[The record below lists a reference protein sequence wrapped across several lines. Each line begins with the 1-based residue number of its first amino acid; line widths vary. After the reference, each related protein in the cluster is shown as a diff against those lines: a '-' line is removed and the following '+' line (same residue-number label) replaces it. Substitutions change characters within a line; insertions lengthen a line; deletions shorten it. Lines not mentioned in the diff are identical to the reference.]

1 MPPGETRALAI
12 SPDGHRLYV
21 ASQGG
26 GVFWFDLEGL
36 ELPYAFRPGAERLC
50 LAGGRYAVEL
60 IAGQSRVED
69 HLATARTLNDRSGY
83 FSLPFITGDPELPE
97 VVVKMLPDGTFG
109 PGAPIFYTSL
119 TTLPFVMRVTDTVT
133 GGTKEYRN
141 DSGQPLCGGADIA
154 FGASL
159 AAEFIPLAAS
169 APTSS
174 DGELRLL
181 GDRYLLTLAARHPR
195 TGRAATG
202 HGVFRNDRFGYFSF
216 PGLTGDADFP
226 EVFVKMLD
234 FRSIT
239 GTFLLFHAGLTS
251 LDYTLTVT
259 DTVTGAVRTYGS
271 PGDFCGHVE
280 TLSPN

>member
-36 ELPYAFRPGAERLC
+36 EPPYACRPGAERLC

-69 HLATARTLNDRSGY
+69 HLATARTLNDQSGY

-133 GGTKEYRN
+133 GRTKEYRN
-141 DSGQPLCGGADIA
+141 DSGSRSAAARTLRSARLWQP
-154 FGASL
+154 SSSRW
-159 AAEFIPLAAS
+159 PAS

-226 EVFVKMLD
+226 EVLVKMLD

-239 GTFLLFHAGLTS
+239 GTFLLFHAWPDEPRPT
-251 LDYTLTVT
+251 
-259 DTVTGAVRTYGS
+259 R
-271 PGDFCGHVE
+271 
-280 TLSPN
+280 